1 MKILSIT
8 IVIALV
14 LGGIKGYSFWQESLA
29 NAALTAMAS
38 EKLKHKKEV
47 SKLKKSH
54 SKEIDKLKRN
64 HQKKLAKVKA
74 RERAKA
80 KIQRVVSAVPIMGVA
95 AVGLFEK
102 LEYDNWKKE
111 NPTGTFEVYTDEIT
125 FEMNEVLR
133 TEYQEY
139 YAVYQKFL
147 SAPKLSLGVDANKSA
162 SHGVDISH

>member
-1 MKILSIT
+1 MKIISIT
-8 IVIALV
+8 IVIAFL

-29 NAALTAMAS
+29 NAALAAVAS

-47 SKLKKSH
+47 AR
-54 SKEIDKLKRN
+54 LKRK

-80 KIQRVVSAVPIMGVA
+80 KIQRTLSVVPIMGVA
-95 AVGLFEK
+95 AFGLFEK
-102 LEYDNWKKE
+102 LEYDKWKKE
-111 NPTGTFEVYTDEIT
+111 NPTGTFKDYTDEIT

-139 YAVYQKFL
+139 YAEYQRFL
-147 SAPKLSLGVDANKSA
+147 SDPKQSLEADRSA
-162 SHGVDISH
+162 VISR

>member
-1 MKILSIT
+1 MKIIST
-8 IVIALV
+8 AIVIALL

-29 NAALTAMAS
+29 NAALAAVAS

-47 SKLKKSH
+47 A
-54 SKEIDKLKRN
+54 KLKRK
-64 HQKKLAKVKA
+64 HQKKVAKVKA

-95 AVGLFEK
+95 AVGFFEK
-102 LEYDNWKKE
+102 LEYDEWKKE
-111 NPTGTFEVYTDEIT
+111 NPTGTFEDYTDEIT

-139 YAVYQKFL
+139 YADYQKFL
-147 SAPKLSLGVDANKSA
+147 PAPKQSLEADKSA
-162 SHGVDISH
+162 GISR